1 MPSKNAAR
9 HSKKKEAESAGRGK
23 RRIRSSAIAVIL
35 VVVAVSVWW
44 GLTRGRSEDHD
55 SDRPAGGNSSAL
67 LSSPETAQKLVGR
80 WQRTDAGYVIEI
92 RSIDRFGTVDAV
104 YLNPNPIH
112 VSQAL
117 ASDASGAL
125 DLFIELMDVGYPG
138 ATYKLRYIPD
148 YDALAGVYHQPT
160 AGQDFEVVFNRK

>member
-9 HSKKKEAESAGRGK
+9 RSKSNRAEPAGKGK
-23 RRIRSSAIAVIL
+23 RRFRTPAVAVIL

-44 GLTRGRSEDHD
+44 GLTRGRSEDHS
-55 SDRPAGGNSSAL
+55 SDRSTGSDFSAL
-67 LSSPETAQKLVGR
+67 QSSPESAQKLVGR

-92 RSIDRFGTVDAV
+92 HTVDRAGV
-104 YLNPNPIH
+104 VDAAYFNPNPIH

-117 ASDASGAL
+117 ASEAEGSL

-138 ATYKLRYIPD
+138 ATYTLRYIPE
-148 YDALAGVYHQPT
+148 YDVLAGVYHQPT
-160 AGQDFEVVFNRK
+160 AGQDFEVAFQRK